1 MKKSFILI
9 IFISFTF
16 LSFSQNSI
24 PKKDSTNNYASWIF
38 GLGLNGVNDNG
49 IWEQSYFDFKKTWS
63 FNWQTLNI
71 DRHVIGGFY
80 LNAMVSKNLYTSGI
94 RRDTYYPEA
103 RTNFFST
110 DLNIK
115 YTFKKIFPRN
125 FWAEPYAYAGVGY
138 TQRDTVNDKSFIT
151 HNLSRNI
158 GIGTYIWMGNH
169 WGLNFQA
176 SGKWTLTTKTNY
188 KQNVIGIV
196 YRIGVKRVKSKPVKN
211 SMLYEKSID
220 DSLRIACNCDID
232 LTKIKAN
239 NGLDKNTNIN
249 IISGTGNVVNGS
261 GVVNML
267 NSNNQTNN
275 YKGVTPVD
283 TSFII
288 YFDYDKYAL
297 TPKSIITLNE
307 ALSYLKIYPKSKI
320 LLNGHT
326 DLHGSIKYNNT
337 LSFNRVEATKEYLI
351 KNYVNPFTISTKF
364 ESKLNPIINI
374 MDVNVDHFNR
384 RVEIVILR

>member
-1 MKKSFILI
+1 MKKIFILF
-9 IFISFTF
+9 IFVNFTF
-16 LSFSQNSI
+16 SSFSQNST

-38 GLGLNGVNDNG
+38 GAGLNAVNDNG
-49 IWEQSYFDFKKTWS
+49 IWEQSYFDLKKTWS

-71 DRHVIGGFY
+71 DRHVVGGFY
-80 LNAMVSKNLYTSGI
+80 LNAMFSKNLYTSGI

-110 DLNIK
+110 DLNLK
-115 YTFKKIFPRN
+115 YTFKKIFPKN
-125 FWAEPYAYAGVGY
+125 FFAEPYVYAGLGY
-138 TQRDTVNDKSFIT
+138 TKRDTLNDKSFIT
-151 HNLSRNI
+151 HNLSSNV
-158 GIGTYIWMGNH
+158 GIGTYVWIGNH
-169 WGLNFQA
+169 WGLNLQA
-176 SGKWTLTTKTNY
+176 SGKWTMTTKTNY

-196 YRIGVKRVKSKPVKN
+196 YRIGVKRSKSVKKSKIEEKN
-211 SMLYEKSID
+211 IEDAIKL
-220 DSLRIACNCDID
+220 ACNCDLDINK
-232 LTKIKAN
+232 LKSN
-239 NGLDKNTNIN
+239 YGVDKNTNIN
-249 IISGTGNVVNGS
+249 IITGNGNIVNGS
-261 GVVNML
+261 GDVSML

-307 ALSYLKIYPKSKI
+307 ALAYIKIYPNSRI

-351 KNYVNPFTISTKF
+351 KNYVNPFMISAKF

>member
-24 PKKDSTNNYASWIF
+24 SKKDSTNNYATWIF

-49 IWEQSYFDFKKTWS
+49 DWQRRYFNKKYWDLS
-63 FNWQTLNI
+63 WQTLSV
-71 DRHVIGGFY
+71 DRHLKGGFY
-80 LNAMVSKNLYTSGI
+80 LNAMVSNNLYTSLHTPNAKTRFSSTDINLKYNFKNLLPKNFWIEPYEFNGI
-94 RRDTYYPEA
+94 GYTKRDTG
-103 RTNFFST
+103 NFKS
-110 DLNIK
+110 LNS
-115 YTFKKIFPRN
+115 
-125 FWAEPYAYAGVGY
+125 
-138 TQRDTVNDKSFIT
+138 D
-151 HNLSRNI
+151 NLSINI
-158 GIGTYIWMGNH
+158 GIGTYIWFGNNL
-169 WGLNFQA
+169 GMNVQVA
-176 SGKWTLTTKTNY
+176 GKWTISSKTNY
-188 KQNVIGIV
+188 KQNTVGLV
-196 YRIGVKRVKSKPVKN
+196 YRIGVKRGKSKPVKN
-211 SMLYEKSID
+211 SMLYENSID
-220 DSLRIACNCDID
+220 DSLRLACKCDID
-232 LTKIKAN
+232 LTKIKAD

-249 IISGTGNVVNGS
+249 IITGTGNVVNGS
-261 GVVNML
+261 GGVNML

-351 KNYVNPFTISTKF
+351 KNYVNPFMISAKF

-374 MDVNVDHFNR
+374 MDANVDHFNR
-384 RVEIVILR
+384 RVEIVILHQ